1 MTLTVK
7 QENFCQKYLEIG
19 NAAEAYRLSYETGS
33 TNARAI
39 ASNANKLLND
49 PQVSMRI
56 KELQEEHKQRHNV
69 SIDSLTEELEQAR
82 GLALQTEQPS
92 AAVSAT
98 MGKAKLHGLLVDKQ
112 EISGKDGGPIDYR
125 DVSEE
130 EIERRIIEL
139 SDKGRKG

>member
-49 PQVSMRI
+49 PQVAMRI

-98 MGKAKLHGLLVDKQ
+98 MGKAKLHGLLVDK
-112 EISGKDGGPIDYR
+112 
-125 DVSEE
+125 SETKTELKGEMSIRPQLTRE
-130 EIERRIIEL
+130 EWL
-139 SDKGRKG
+139 KTHGLG